1 MDVETLQKRVTQI
14 ASKRELLV
22 KLSQNPNIG
31 DLSVDI
37 NQALIE
43 MDDLLAEFNKTFPD
57 RVDSRDN

>member
-1 MDVETLQKRVTQI
+1 MDVETLQERITQI

-22 KLSQNPNIG
+22 KLSQDPNIG